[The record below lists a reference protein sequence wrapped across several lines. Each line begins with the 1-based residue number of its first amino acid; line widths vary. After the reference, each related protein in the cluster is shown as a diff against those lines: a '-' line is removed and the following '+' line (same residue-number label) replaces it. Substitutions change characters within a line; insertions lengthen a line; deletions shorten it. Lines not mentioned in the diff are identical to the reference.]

1 MKRLLLLFFSHFAC
15 LSFVVSEEIQGSN
28 LGFKN
33 ETGINTTQAQV
44 NSFINFVNSASAF
57 YRDDTYTRL
66 AYISDQ
72 MRKAYGKDNNNFSV
86 LQQGNDKY
94 FGQTGFTSDQFY
106 ATVAPGVD
114 KVFPNNSYM
123 FFNSI
128 SGDDRF
134 FVNFVGQKGEGIDS
148 SKETVIKNIILS
160 A

>member
-1 MKRLLLLFFSHFAC
+1 MIHLKSIHIIRLLSMKQLLLLFLSHIVV
-15 LSFVVSEEIQGSN
+15 LSFIIEEMQDSN

-44 NSFINFVNSASAF
+44 NSFINFINSASAF

-72 MRKAYGKDNNNFSV
+72 MKKAYGKDNNNFSV

-94 FGQTGFTSDQFY
+94 FGQTGFTLDQFY

-128 SGDDRF
+128 SG
-134 FVNFVGQKGEGIDS
+134 
-148 SKETVIKNIILS
+148 
-160 A
+160 